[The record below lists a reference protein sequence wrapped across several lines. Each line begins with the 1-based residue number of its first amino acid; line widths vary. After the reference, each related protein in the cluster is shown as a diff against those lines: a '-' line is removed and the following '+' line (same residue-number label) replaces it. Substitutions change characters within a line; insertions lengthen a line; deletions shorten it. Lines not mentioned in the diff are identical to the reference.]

1 MVLSQTAEYALRAM
15 VWLAVNSPDAPVR
28 ASDLSAGTGIP
39 VHYLSKILRRLV
51 LAGVLTSQKGQGGG
65 FNLSRAPEEIPFAD
79 ILAAVDVYPSSDRC
93 AFGWGNCN
101 ASNPCPLHEPW
112 SLLSEAV
119 RDWAANTTLAAV
131 KNAPSRGRRRGARA

>member
-15 VWLAVNSPDAPVR
+15 VWLAFHSPDAPVR
-28 ASDLSAGTGIP
+28 ASDLSVGTGIP

-65 FNLSRAPEEIPFAD
+65 FSLSRAPEEIPFAD
-79 ILAAVDVYPSSDRC
+79 ILAAVDVYPTSDRC

-101 ASNPCPLHEPW
+101 ASSPCPLHEPW

-131 KNAPSRGRRRGARA
+131 KNVPSRGERQGEKA